1 MIVLEPEIKATRIGG
16 RTESIYVVFRQGVS
30 ARETIPF
37 YKPDGAELFI
47 DVDEHDFPI
56 AVQIVDSIEMKPT
69 PNTGKPEEESLV
81 LALFSFA
88 NQMIAYHR
96 ANQQAKGNALIKDAL
111 ESARFLTPSDPVATN

>member
-1 MIVLEPEIKATRIGG
+1 MIILEPEIKATRIDG
-16 RTESIYVVFRQGVS
+16 RTESIYVVFRQGVP

-47 DVDEHDFPI
+47 DVDEQDFPI
-56 AVQIVDSIEMKPT
+56 AVQIVDSIEMGRT
-69 PNTGKPEEESLV
+69 TDAGKPEEESLV

-111 ESARFLTPSDPVATN
+111 ESARFLTPSDPIATN

>member
-1 MIVLEPEIKATRIGG
+1 MIILEPEIKATRIDG
-16 RTESIYVVFRQGVS
+16 RTESIYVIFRQGVP

-47 DVDEHDFPI
+47 DVDEQDFPI
-56 AVQIVDSIEMKPT
+56 AVQIVDSIEMGRT
-69 PNTGKPEEESLV
+69 TNGSNPEEESLV

-111 ESARFLTPSDPVATN
+111 ESARFLTPSDPIATN

>member
-1 MIVLEPEIKATRIGG
+1 MIVLEPEIKATRIDG
-16 RTESIYVVFRQGVS
+16 RTESIYVVFRQGVP

-37 YKPDGAELFI
+37 FKPDGAELFI

-56 AVQIVDSIEMKPT
+56 AVQIVDSIEVAPT
-69 PNTGKPEEESLV
+69 PHTGKPEEESLV

-111 ESARFLTPSDPVATN
+111 ESARFLAPSDPLATN